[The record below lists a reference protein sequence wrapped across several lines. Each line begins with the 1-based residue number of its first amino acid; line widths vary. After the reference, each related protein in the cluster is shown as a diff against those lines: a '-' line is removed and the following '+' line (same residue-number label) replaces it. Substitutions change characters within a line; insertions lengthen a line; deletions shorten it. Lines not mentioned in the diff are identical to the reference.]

1 MRSML
6 QSAALIEAWFDTLQP
21 EPRELA
27 RALRAAVAAAEPTL
41 AQSIKWGNLMFTHG
55 GRHALAIV
63 IHKDHANLQ
72 VFNGI
77 ALAQRFP
84 MLEGTGKGMR
94 HLRLRFRQPI
104 DEELV
109 EALVHACVETMEAA

>member
-6 QSAALIEAWFDTLQP
+6 HSAALIEAWFDTLQP
-21 EPRELA
+21 EQQELA
-27 RALRAAVAAAEPTL
+27 RALRDCLAAAEPSL

-72 VFNGI
+72 VFNGV
-77 ALAQRFP
+77 ALAERFP
-84 MLEGTGKGMR
+84 MLEGSGKGMR
-94 HLRLRFRQPI
+94 HLRLRYRQPV
-104 DEELV
+104 DEGLV
-109 EALVHACVETMEAA
+109 EALAHACVQTMG

>member
-6 QSAALIEAWFDTLQP
+6 QSAALIDAWFDTLLPDQ
-21 EPRELA
+21 REVA
-27 RALRAAVAAAEPTL
+27 RSVRETLAAAEPTL

-72 VFNGI
+72 VFNGV
-77 ALAQRFP
+77 ALSDRFP

-94 HLRLRFRQPI
+94 HLRLRYRQPV
-104 DEELV
+104 DVDLV
-109 EALVHACVETMEAA
+109 EALAHACVETMV